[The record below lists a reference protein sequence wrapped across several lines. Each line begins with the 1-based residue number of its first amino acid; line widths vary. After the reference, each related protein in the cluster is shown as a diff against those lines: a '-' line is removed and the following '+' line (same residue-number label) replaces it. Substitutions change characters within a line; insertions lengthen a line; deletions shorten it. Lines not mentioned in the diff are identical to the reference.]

1 MKKIKI
7 NKSKLYSLYMNEIH
21 IISEILEDKSYFS
34 PEEIVGIICEVL
46 EKNPELI
53 QEKSLK
59 L

>member
-1 MKKIKI
+1 
-7 NKSKLYSLYMNEIH
+7 MNEIH